1 MIIKPTEVE
10 ELQKN
15 KKRTSSDGKNR
26 SYLWLCSSD
35 LLSWKMVVA
44 RSSMSTTTSSKIVK
58 VSSGRVVVNFIFFL
72 FVSFLKFPAS
82 FFFISCFR
90 RNLDRFSSNS
100 GGGTY
105 YLVKAG
111 ENFYYSFSLYWYTR
125 NLIKGR
131 ENKAQKLW
139 LLSFSKCIS
148 AKSWY
153 TLL

>member
-58 VSSGRVVVNFIFFL
+58 VSGRVVVNFFL
-72 FVSFLKFPAS
+72 FVSF
-82 FFFISCFR
+82 
-90 RNLDRFSSNS
+90 
-100 GGGTY
+100 
-105 YLVKAG
+105 
-111 ENFYYSFSLYWYTR
+111 
-125 NLIKGR
+125 
-131 ENKAQKLW
+131 
-139 LLSFSKCIS
+139 
-148 AKSWY
+148 
-153 TLL
+153 